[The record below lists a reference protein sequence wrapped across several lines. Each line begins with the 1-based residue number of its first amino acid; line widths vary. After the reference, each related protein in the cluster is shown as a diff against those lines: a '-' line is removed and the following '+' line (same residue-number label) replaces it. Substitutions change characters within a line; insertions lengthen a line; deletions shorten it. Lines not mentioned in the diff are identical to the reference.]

1 MFRKCDA
8 YTMTGEEW
16 TERTQQKDSATKAT
30 LTATDNRAEKSTT

>member
-16 TERTQQKDSATKAT
+16 TDPTEQKDSATKAI
-30 LTATDNRAEKSTT
+30 LTTANDRAEKATA

>member
-16 TERTQQKDSATKAT
+16 NEPTQQEDSATKSN
-30 LTATDNRAEKSTT
+30 TDSYK

>member
-16 TERTQQKDSATKAT
+16 TEPTQQKDSATKAT
-30 LTATDNRAEKSTT
+30 LTSTDNRAEKSTA